1 MESKSALRLAVER
14 RPWITFI
21 AVAPFAAVFLWLSY
35 GAWQRYRAFGD
46 APQERT
52 AAEALR
58 AARAGAEPWVRL
70 TDARFDCAASEAFVN
85 SRYARVRA
93 PGLGESD
100 LLIAQTAWL
109 ECPGEG
115 EAFVGVVERAY
126 PRLLENLEH
135 STDLE
140 LGGARE
146 GVFLVNARGGPAHE
160 RESAFALIG
169 LAALVIAFG
178 SIGYGLRATKNKLE
192 RGSRRRLSA
201 GAVYE
206 ALSRPPLRWRRGGG
220 LALPAQLFV
229 VAASACAFAY
239 VAWFAA
245 RTVPEALSEEP
256 ARWREA
262 RPVTVRGAPAVV
274 VKSWSDFHDFFAD
287 IEVSWQDGDQ
297 GTDAALKSVA
307 YRAVAWV
314 PALRGPVEVRSD
326 ASGYL
331 TNVGPQ
337 LVVPRVL
344 GPFGAATFFAGL
356 CGALSWSARALWH
369 REKRARA
376 SRRALLE
383 RPKPVF
389 LPLLSEEMLTQYGIA
404 TGHRTYAFEGPTG
417 ARFETTFR
425 DWRRAVFDET
435 GDRVLAVL
443 PEGDGDADP
452 VLVADDGFPFA
463 LGKPPDPS
471 RRSG

>member
-1 MESKSALRLAVER
+1 METKSALRRFIER
-14 RPWITFI
+14 RPWVTFV
-21 AVAPFAAVFLWLSY
+21 AVAPFAAFFLWLAQ
-35 GAWQRYRAFGD
+35 GAWQRYRAFGE

-115 EAFVGVVERAY
+115 EPFVGLVEKAY
-126 PRLLENLEH
+126 PRLLENLER

-160 RESAFALIG
+160 RQSAFALLG
-169 LAALVIAFG
+169 LAALVMAFG
-178 SIGYGLRATKNKLE
+178 SIGYGFRATKNRLE
-192 RGSRRRLSA
+192 RGSRRRLPT

-220 LALPAQLFV
+220 LALAAQLLV

-287 IEVSWQDGDQ
+287 IEVSWQEGDQ
-297 GTDAALKSVA
+297 GADAALKSVA
-307 YRAVAWV
+307 YRTVAWV
-314 PALRGPVEVRSD
+314 PAIRGPVEVRSD

-344 GPFGAATFFAGL
+344 GPFAAATIFAGL
-356 CGALSWSARALWH
+356 CGALTWSARARWR
-369 REKRARA
+369 RERRARA

-383 RPKPVF
+383 RPKLVF

-404 TGHRTYAFEGPTG
+404 TGHRAYAFEGPDG
-417 ARFETTFR
+417 SRFETTFR
-425 DWRRAVFDET
+425 GWRRAVFDET
-435 GDRVLAVL
+435 GERVLTVV
-443 PEGDGDADP
+443 PEGDEDADP

-463 LGKPPDPS
+463 LGKPADPG